1 MKSNANDENIGT
13 QLVLKPLVFSA
24 CDRFNDGMSAFA
36 KILLTPDEMAKA
48 DAAAS
53 ASGIGSFDLM
63 ERAGSAVSAA
73 ALRNWPG
80 ALRFV
85 LVCGPGNNGG
95 DAYVAARHLAAAG
108 ADVAV
113 FAFGEPDRL
122 RGDAM
127 TAYQRSGLPAWPLA
141 AYHPLAGDVVIDGIF
156 GAGLSRDVPGEVA
169 RLMESV
175 AAARVPVLAID
186 LPSGLCGLTGRVLDS
201 AFQAERTVTFMTRKP
216 GHVLMP
222 GRDLCGTIEVFDI
235 GIPHRIIRASA
246 GTVAVNGPDAWAA
259 CFPRADSGAHKYRR
273 GHLAVFSG
281 GADKSGAARLS
292 AAAGLTAG
300 AGLVTIASPADA
312 MAVQAPALTAVML
325 RQTDNEAE
333 LADWLSTAKLH
344 AAVIGPGFGIGDRA
358 RRFTQRVSSYPVVLD
373 ADAITSFAD
382 TPDLLFEAFPA
393 GEPHLVLTPH
403 EGEFAR
409 LFPDLAADGDL
420 GKVDKA
426 RAAAKRAR
434 AAIVYKGA
442 DTVIAAPDGRALINE
457 NAPPWLATAGSGD
470 VLAGIIGALLA
481 QGMPAFEAAAAGVWL
496 HGEAGKQGGRGLTA
510 ETLILHIAEVLRRL
524 G

>member
-1 MKSNANDENIGT
+1 
-13 QLVLKPLVFSA
+13 
-24 CDRFNDGMSAFA
+24 MSAIA

-53 ASGIGSFDLM
+53 ASGIDSFSLM
-63 ERAGSAVSAA
+63 ERAGRAVAA
-73 ALRNWPG
+73 SALRHWPG

-85 LVCGPGNNGG
+85 ALCGPGNNGG
-95 DAYVAARHLAAAG
+95 DAYVAAGALREAG
-108 ADVAV
+108 ADVGL
-113 FAFGEPDRL
+113 FAFGETDRL
-122 RGDAM
+122 KGDAL
-127 TAYQRSGLPAWPLA
+127 TAFRRCGLPVRPLA
-141 AYHPLAGDVVIDGIF
+141 DYAPVPGDVVIDGIF
-156 GAGLSRDVPGEVA
+156 GAGLSRDVPE
-169 RLMESV
+169 EV
-175 AAARVPVLAID
+175 AAAIARVEVAGVPVLAID
-186 LPSGLCGLTGRVLDS
+186 LPSGLCGLRGRALGA
-201 AFQAERTVTFMTRKP
+201 AFRAARTVTFMTRKP
-216 GHVLMP
+216 GHLLMP
-222 GRDLCGTIEVFDI
+222 GRDLCGTIEVFNI

-246 GTVAVNGPDAWAA
+246 GTISVNGPEIWAA
-259 CFPRADSGAHKYRR
+259 SFPRADSGAHKYRR

-281 GADKSGAARLS
+281 GAEKTGAARLS

-300 AGLVTIASPADA
+300 AGLVTVASPADA

-325 RQTDNEAE
+325 RQTDDEAE

-358 RRFTQRVSSYPVVLD
+358 RRFTQRLRSYPVVVD

-382 TPDLLFEAFPA
+382 TPDLLFEAFAA

-409 LFPDLAADGDL
+409 LFPDLAADGGL

-496 HGEAGKQGGRGLTA
+496 HGEAGELGGRGLTA
-510 ETLILHIAEVLRRL
+510 ETLILHIAEAVQRL